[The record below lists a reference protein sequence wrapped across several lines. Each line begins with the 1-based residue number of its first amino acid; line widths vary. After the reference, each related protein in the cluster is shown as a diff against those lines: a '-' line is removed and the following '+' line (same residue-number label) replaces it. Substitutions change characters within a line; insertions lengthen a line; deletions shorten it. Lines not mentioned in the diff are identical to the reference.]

1 MTFINRYKELQRI
14 SNSSAPLTVLFGRRR
29 VGKSELVKE
38 YIKRYE
44 SKAVAIYYSQAIEGP
59 ENLQLSQ
66 ICADISPLLPDVPL
80 TNWVDFFKLLSH
92 VSVPSILILD
102 EFPYLVKTQAS
113 LPSLLQKF
121 IDHKRPPNLR
131 IFLLGSSQSMMHDLV
146 LESHAPLYG
155 RADEILHIRPMSFAH
170 FCEALRIK
178 DPEEND
184 FIRFSMVGGVPQY
197 WQYARDHHDII
208 SLANELYFDVD
219 ARLENEPDRLLRDE
233 NLVGEQA
240 RALLELVGRGV
251 ERPSEM
257 ASRMNVQQTSLS
269 KPLATLIST
278 SLLQREI
285 PFGETIRSTKRVI
298 YRIQDPCLRFWYGV
312 YSPHRT
318 RWHRYSNNEK
328 KTLIREHASHIF
340 EHEFRKLF
348 PDAQRYWEGDM
359 EIDAVRYADER
370 GKNLVLSELK
380 FKKIPD
386 KKRPSLA
393 HELME
398 KFKRSHLAK
407 SFQAVPEIVDLTDGL
422 AFLMGKRG

>member
-1 MTFINRYKELQRI
+1 
-14 SNSSAPLTVLFGRRR
+14 
-29 VGKSELVKE
+29 VGKSELIKE
-38 YIKRYE
+38 YLRRHG
-44 SKAVAIYYSQAIEGP
+44 SNSAAIYYSQAIEGP
-59 ENLQLSQ
+59 ESLQLSQ
-66 ICADISPLLPDVPL
+66 ICADTSPLLPDIPV
-80 TNWVDFFKLLSH
+80 TNWVDFFELLSH
-92 VSVPSILILD
+92 VSTPSILILD

-170 FCEALRIK
+170 FCDALRIK
-178 DPEEND
+178 EPDEHD
-184 FIRFSMVGGVPQY
+184 FIRFSMVGGVPHY
-197 WQYARDHHDII
+197 WQYARGHHDIL
-208 SLANELYFDVD
+208 SLADELYFDVD

-240 RALLELVGRGV
+240 KALLELVGRGV

-269 KPLATLIST
+269 KPLAALINT

-318 RWHRYSNNEK
+318 RWHRYSHDEK
-328 KTLIREHASHIF
+328 RTLIREHASHIF

-348 PDAQRYWEGDM
+348 PDAQRYWERDI
-359 EIDAVRYADER
+359 EIDAVRYADQG

-380 FKKIPD
+380 FRKIPE

-393 HELME
+393 NELME
-398 KFKRSHLAK
+398 KFKKSHLAK
-407 SFQAVPEIVDLTDGL
+407 SFQAVPEVVDLTDGL
-422 AFLMGKRG
+422 AVLRT